1 MTLPGRDGMVVR
13 LDLTCATAGHPR
25 VVPILELVALVRIAV
40 VVVLVASG
48 LVVLYG
54 LILDRSGQNIAFTV
68 AGLAVLGLTLAF
80 ISAWFLTRALTDAR
94 WGRTGRLTARRGHG
108 RALRDRR
115 GRMPRGR
122 VDLRLH
128 PRLTERTRR
137 TLGYTPPVA
146 GPHRLEA

>member
-1 MTLPGRDGMVVR
+1 
-13 LDLTCATAGHPR
+13 
-25 VVPILELVALVRIAV
+25 VALVRIAV

-94 WGRTGRLTARRGHG
+94 WGRTGGSLLGAAIGGIFAVAAAGCLAAASVFTFI
-108 RALRDRR
+108 
-115 GRMPRGR
+115 R
-122 VDLRLH
+122 V
-128 PRLTERTRR
+128 
-137 TLGYTPPVA
+137 
-146 GPHRLEA
+146 